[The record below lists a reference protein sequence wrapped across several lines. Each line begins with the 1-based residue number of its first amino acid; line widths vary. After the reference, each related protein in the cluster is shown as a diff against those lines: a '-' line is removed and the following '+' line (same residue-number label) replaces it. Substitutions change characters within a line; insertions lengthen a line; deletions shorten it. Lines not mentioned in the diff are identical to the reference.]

1 MQRPSSASSCGHRC
15 YPPASYDRCG
25 QVPFN
30 HHQVRQPWKPQ
41 LSPNYRRDR
50 PPGPPMVPS
59 FRHHNFV
66 IQLRLN
72 STEKRPEKL
81 ETEGLVSKL
90 TCKPESY
97 RVSNTGPVIG
107 SLYYQQWVEALETMV
122 QLWEIRLNNGHS
134 LTPRLIQNVVVSSD
148 KDELKDQLKTLFLS
162 RLRALM
168 EDESVNKWEKKL
180 EMVLNER
187 KEVNLN
193 LKKRKQLR
201 EFHELKKK
209 RDGLEKEG
217 DLIAKRIEEFKR
229 GIQCMVDYL
238 EGKGVDE
245 VEAVGVKVGLFMF
258 GREFDWGKLHCLM
271 MRECR
276 RLDEGL
282 PLFAFRGEI
291 FQQIHCQQITVLIG
305 ETGSGKSTQ
314 LVQFLADSGVA
325 GKGSIV
331 CTQPRK
337 LAAVS
342 LAQRVKEES
351 RGCYE
356 DHSVISYPSYSSSQ
370 NYNSKVIF
378 TTDHSLLQ
386 HYMRDKNL
394 SRISCII
401 IDEAH
406 ERSLN
411 TDLLL
416 AMIKKL
422 LHQRLDLRLVI
433 MSATADAEQLAN
445 YFFGCGTFHVAGR
458 NFPVDI
464 RYVPCESEG
473 KSDSSMVAPYVSDVV
488 KMVYEIHKM
497 DKEGTVL
504 AFLTSQMEV
513 EWACENFRSPSAI
526 ALPLHGKLTFE
537 EQNQVFANYP
547 GKRKVIFATNVAETS
562 LTIPGVKY
570 VVDSGMVKE
579 SKFEPGTGTN
589 VLRVCRVSQSS
600 ANQRAGRAG
609 RTEPGTCYRL
619 YSESDFEIMPPHQ
632 EPEIRRVHLGVAVL
646 RILALG
652 IKNVQDFDFVDA
664 PSPKA
669 IEMALRNLIQLGAVT
684 QRNILYEL
692 TPEGYDLV
700 RLGIEPRLGKI
711 ILKCFHNRLGREG
724 IVLAAVMAN
733 SSSIFCRVG
742 SEESK
747 LKSDRLK
754 VQFCHQSGDLF
765 TLLAVYKDWDA
776 VPPVRKNIWCWENS
790 INAKSMRRCQE
801 AVQELES
808 CLQNELSIIIPSYWR
823 WNPQIHTEHDET
835 LKSIILSAFV
845 ENVAMYSG
853 YDHLG
858 YEVALTR
865 KHIPLH
871 PSCSLLVFDQRPS
884 WVVFGE
890 ILSASYQYLVCVT
903 AFDFKSLAAVC
914 PPPSFD
920 FSKMESEKLHI
931 RVLTG
936 FGSLLLK
943 RFCGKANSCLHRLV
957 SCIRTECVDERIGVE
972 VKVNENEV
980 WLHASS
986 KDMDKVSGFV
996 NDALQ
1001 YEGRLLQNECLEKR
1015 LYSGG
1020 PAVSPSVALFGAGG
1034 EIKHLELEKS
1044 CLTVDI
1050 FHSDMNCVN
1059 DKELLMFLEKSTS
1072 GTICA
1077 VHKFSAIGQESEEQE
1092 KWGRITFLSPDT
1104 AKRATQLNLVELC
1117 GGLLKVIPSRS
1128 TYGSDKKLPFPDLR
1142 AKVCWPRRYSKGI
1155 AIVKC
1160 EQEDIEALVNDFSDI
1175 IIGGR
1180 YARCEPSA
1188 KYMDSVVITGLD
1200 REISEDEIFEVLY
1213 TVTNRK
1219 IRDIF
1224 LLRGNTV
1231 EGPSPAACEEALL
1244 REISVFM
1251 PKTNPLG
1258 SCVRV
1263 QVSQPEP
1270 KDTYMRATIMFNGS
1284 LHLEA
1289 ARALDEIDGK
1299 ALPGC
1304 FSWQKMK
1311 CQHMFHSSIWCPA
1324 SVYLVIRSQLDHL
1337 VKSFRCRKGVEC
1349 NMEVN
1354 ENGSCRV
1361 KISAT
1366 ATKTVAELRRPLE
1379 GLMKGNN
1386 IDDAAITPTVL
1397 QLLFSRDGLNV
1408 LNTIQRETGTY
1419 ILFDKQALS
1428 LRVFGT
1434 TAKIEVAKKRLVKSL
1449 LRLHENKQLE
1459 VHLRGAV
1466 LPPDLMKRVVQKFG
1480 PDLHSLKEMFPGAE
1494 FSLNTKRH
1502 CICLKGV
1509 EDLKEGQGLG
1519 GTKDLKQKV
1528 EERIYEIARTSGSP
1542 NQNGNEEATCPICLC
1557 EVEDS
1562 YKLELC
1568 RHEFCRSC
1576 LVEQCDS
1583 AIKSQDSFPIRCA
1596 RKGCGASVLLTDLRS
1611 LLLGEKFEELFRA
1624 SLAAFVVGSGGVYR
1638 FCPSPDCPSVYRVT
1652 ESGAP
1657 FVCDAC
1663 YVETCTRC
1671 HLEYHPFLSC
1681 EKYKEFK
1688 VDPDSSLKEWCAG
1701 KENVKKCPVCRF
1713 TIEKVDGCNHIE
1725 CRCGKHVCWVCL
1737 EFFESADDCY
1747 NHLRSIHLAI
1757 I

>member
-1 MQRPSSASSCGHRC
+1 
-15 YPPASYDRCG
+15 
-25 QVPFN
+25 
-30 HHQVRQPWKPQ
+30 
-41 LSPNYRRDR
+41 
-50 PPGPPMVPS
+50 
-59 FRHHNFV
+59 
-66 IQLRLN
+66 
-72 STEKRPEKL
+72 
-81 ETEGLVSKL
+81 
-90 TCKPESY
+90 
-97 RVSNTGPVIG
+97 
-107 SLYYQQWVEALETMV
+107 MV

-168 EDESVNKWEKKL
+168 EDESVKKWEKKL
-180 EMVLNER
+180 EVVLNER

-245 VEAVGVKVGLFMF
+245 VEGVGVKVGLFMF

-356 DHSVISYPSYSSSQ
+356 DHSVICYPSYSSSQ

-445 YFFGCGTFHVAGR
+445 YFFGCGTFRVAGR

-684 QRNILYEL
+684 QRNNLYEL
-692 TPEGYDLV
+692 TSEGYDLV

-711 ILKCFHNRLGREG
+711 ILKCFRNRLGREG

-1001 YEGRLLQNECLEKR
+1001 YEVRLLQNECLEKR

-1044 CLTVDI
+1044 CLTIDI

-1077 VHKFSAIGQESEEQE
+1077 VHKFSAVGQESEEQE

-1128 TYGSDKKLPFPDLR
+1128 THGSDKKLPFPDLR

-1311 CQHMFHSSIWCPA
+1311 CQHLFHSSIWCPA

-1379 GLMKGNN
+1379 GLMKGNS

-1502 CICLKGV
+1502 CICL
-1509 EDLKEGQGLG
+1509 G

-1542 NQNGNEEATCPICLC
+1542 NKNGNEEATCPICLC

-1638 FCPSPDCPSVYRVT
+1638 FCPSPDCPSVYRAT
-1652 ESGAP
+1652 EAGAP

-1737 EFFESADDCY
+1737 EFFGSADDCY